1 MRAFILAGG
10 KGTRLYPYT
19 VTFPKP
25 LVPIGD
31 MPIIEIM
38 LRQLSAAGVTDVS
51 ISVGHLAELLEA
63 YLRDGAKLG
72 VQIRY
77 VREDKP
83 LGTIGPLTLVTDL
96 PEHFLLM
103 NGDVLTD
110 LDYSSFY
117 RSHVESGAL
126 VSISTYRKKV
136 PIDLGVLVSEG
147 GRVVDYL
154 EKPTYTYDVS
164 MGVYALSRDVLQ
176 HIPRGEYFD
185 FPSLI
190 KVLLA
195 RRQPVRAAF
204 FDGIWLDIGRP
215 TDYQEAQETFSALR
229 DRLLPQGA

>member
-1 MRAFILAGG
+1 
-10 KGTRLYPYT
+10 
-19 VTFPKP
+19 
-25 LVPIGD
+25 

-38 LRQLSAAGVTDVS
+38 LRQLRAAGVTDIS
-51 ISVGHLAELLEA
+51 ISVGHLAELMEA
-63 YLRDGAKLG
+63 YLRDGSKLG

-83 LGTIGPLTLVTDL
+83 LGTIGPLALVDDL

-110 LDYSSFY
+110 LNYAAFY

-136 PIDLGVLVSEG
+136 PIDLGVLVSEA

-164 MGVYALSRDVLQ
+164 MGVYALSREVLQ

-185 FPSLI
+185 FPALI
-190 KVLLA
+190 KALLSK
-195 RRQPVRAAF
+195 RRPVRPVL

-215 TDYQEAQETFSALR
+215 SDYQEAQETFAALR
-229 DRLLPQGA
+229 TRLLPEDK